1 MIPNLEILCYRAH
14 DIPLHKK
21 FYTMVMQDL
30 KGSFVRKELRQ
41 GFKTRI
47 HIGIGKSIRNPS
59 CRMNWLFGVTRHVKA
74 GKSIINVKFHEFL
87 ITDRD
92 KYQEAIKIM
101 TQEL

>member
-1 MIPNLEILCYRAH
+1 
-14 DIPLHKK
+14 
-21 FYTMVMQDL
+21 MQDL
-30 KGSFVRKELRQ
+30 KGHFAREELRR
-41 GFKTRI
+41 GFKT
-47 HIGIGKSIRNPS
+47 HGKSIRNPS
-59 CRMNWLFGVTRHVKA
+59 YHMDWLFGVTRHVKA